1 MRIVEKVVLSLQEK
15 EVLYQLWNT
24 EYPEKLSYETI
35 DGFDLYLTSLSNTK
49 HYLLIDEANKIKG
62 WAFTFFRDDEDWFAI
77 LVDKNSQGSG
87 KGSLLME
94 ELKKNKNS
102 LNGWVVDH
110 ENDVKQNKEQYRS
123 PLLFYVKNGFVI
135 CNEMRIE
142 NQKISAVKINWKQ

>member
-1 MRIVEKVVLSLQEK
+1 MRIVQKVVLSLQEK

-49 HYLLIDEANKIKG
+49 HYLLINEANKIKG

-110 ENDVKQNKEQYRS
+110 ENDVKQNKEQYKS

-135 CNEMRIE
+135 CQETRIE